1 MLGDRVQLQQV
12 LVNLTLNAIEAMN
25 TVDLGRDLAISTQR
39 GDGGE
44 IQVVV
49 RDSGSGFDPMSAER
63 IFDAFHTT
71 KPGGLGMGLS
81 ISRSIVE
88 SHGGRLWA
96 EANEGPG
103 ATFRFTLLRCQ

>member
-1 MLGDRVQLQQV
+1 

-25 TVDLGRDLAISTQR
+25 TVEDRGRDLVIRTQQ
-39 GDGGE
+39 GEGGE
-44 IQVVV
+44 IRVVL
-49 RDSGSGFDPMSAER
+49 RDSGIGFDPMSAKR

-71 KPGGLGMGLS
+71 KPSGLGMGLS

-103 ATFRFTLLRCQ
+103 VTFRFTLLRCP